1 MIRKD
6 FNDLIFRTE
15 KEKYDAITKKIVE
28 CNKTGQPILVVQQVL
43 INPKKFQN
51 FLKLKI

>member
-15 KEKYDAITKKIVE
+15 KEKYDAITKKILRMFKKGSTSVGWN
-28 CNKTGQPILVVQQVL
+28 NKYRKIR
-43 INPKKFQN
+43 KN
-51 FLKLKI
+51 FRIFK

>member
-15 KEKYDAITKKIVE
+15 KEKYDAITNKIIE
-28 CNKTGQPILVVQQVL
+28 CNKIGKPILV
-43 INPKKFQN
+43 NNKYR
-51 FLKLKI
+51 KI